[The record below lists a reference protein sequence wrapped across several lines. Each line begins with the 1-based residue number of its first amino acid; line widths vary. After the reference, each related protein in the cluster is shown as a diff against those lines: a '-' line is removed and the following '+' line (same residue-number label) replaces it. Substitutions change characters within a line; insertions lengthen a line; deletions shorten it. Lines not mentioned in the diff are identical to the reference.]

1 VIGGRGVDVAL
12 SPSEAMR
19 LIKAADEA
27 LATRKVDVAMQC
39 YRRVI
44 ELEPKA
50 LRPRLG
56 LYRASVAGLRCDEA
70 RAAYVDIRD
79 RKDLPWVERFAI
91 AKGLEEIDAFQ
102 EAETEYLRYLA
113 HCPEDAEAHR
123 RRAALAHRRWAALSA
138 ARGGMREAEVALC
151 DAKIALR
158 TVIALEPE
166 DAAAHMNLAALWVEE
181 GVGVEGAM
189 VDDIAS
195 RALKTALRSIE
206 LNPQNDG
213 AHKVLG
219 DVHLSLRGAYAE
231 AISAYEKALAIDPHY
246 ADARAMV
253 GVTYLKMGD
262 EDEAR
267 TVFEQVLRDDPTNE
281 TAQQNLSQ
289 L

>member
-1 VIGGRGVDVAL
+1 MNPSRGADVAL

-27 LATRKVDVAMQC
+27 LAARKVDVAMQC

-56 LYRASVAGLRCDEA
+56 LYRSAVLGLRRDEA
-70 RAAYVDIRD
+70 LAVYGDIRD
-79 RKDLPWVERFAI
+79 RKDLPWFERFAI
-91 AKGLEEIDAFQ
+91 AKGLEEVDAYA
-102 EAETEYLRYLA
+102 EAEAEYLRYLD

-123 RRAALAHRRWAALSA
+123 RRAALAHRRWEALAAV
-138 ARGGMREAEVALC
+138 RGGMREAEVALC

-166 DAAAHMNLAALWVEE
+166 DAAAHMNLAALWVDE
-181 GVGVEGAM
+181 GVSVEGAI

-206 LNPQNDG
+206 LNPQNEG
-213 AHKVLG
+213 AYKVLG
-219 DVHLSLRGAYAE
+219 DVHLSLRAAYAE
-231 AISAYEKALAIDPHY
+231 AIAAYEKALAIDPHY

-253 GVTYLKMGD
+253 GVTYLKMGN

-267 TVFEQVLRDDPTNE
+267 EVFEHVLRDDPTNE
-281 TAQQNLSQ
+281 TAQQNLSNI
-289 L
+289 